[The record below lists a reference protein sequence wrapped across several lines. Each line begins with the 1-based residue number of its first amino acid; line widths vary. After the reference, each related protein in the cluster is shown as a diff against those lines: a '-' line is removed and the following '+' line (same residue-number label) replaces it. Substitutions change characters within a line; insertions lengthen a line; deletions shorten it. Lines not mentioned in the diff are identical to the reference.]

1 MLSRRIFNMTLPGIT
16 ILGGSPS
23 YAETF
28 DPPAGDPILTI
39 SGRISRTNSGDRA
52 MFDRDML
59 EALGVTSF
67 KTNTPWYS
75 SVVTFEGVKMT
86 TLMDRVQA
94 KGELLMVTALNDYTS
109 DIPIEDF
116 VRYEPILALKRDG
129 KYMAI
134 SDKGPLFI
142 VYPYDKVPELRSQRF
157 YSRSAWQIARMEVR

>member
-1 MLSRRIFNMTLPGIT
+1 MLSRRIFNMTLPGIA

>member
-1 MLSRRIFNMTLPGIT
+1 MLSRRIFNMSLPGMA

-28 DPPAGDPILTI
+28 DPPGGDPILTI
-39 SGRISRTNSGDRA
+39 SGRINRTNRGDRA

-59 EALGVTSF
+59 EALGLTSF

-94 KGELLMVTALNDYTS
+94 KGELLLVTALNDYTS

-142 VYPYDKVPELRSQRF
+142 VYPYDRAPELRSQRF
-157 YSRSAWQIARMEVR
+157 YSRSAWQIVRMEVR

>member
-1 MLSRRIFNMTLPGIT
+1 MLSRRIFNMTLPGIA

-75 SVVTFEGVKMT
+75 SAVTFEGVKMT
-86 TLMDRVQA
+86 TLMDHVQA

>member
-1 MLSRRIFNMTLPGIT
+1 MLSRRIFNMTLPGIA

-75 SVVTFEGVKMT
+75 SVVIFEGIKMT